1 MKKLFYSLLLAVLPV
16 MAMSLASCSN
26 DDDLPDVNIALD
38 VENGTMV
45 DGTIYVVQ
53 GDTLNVSGIT
63 VTNNE
68 AGKGATLTNVRYYI
82 DGYFYGES
90 LYAPFPAYEI
100 TTESTPVGTYDL
112 GVSCTV
118 LAVDK
123 SIATAA
129 LNYPFKVVASVDD
142 IPGGTSR
149 SATTTAYRTVS
160 LK

>member
-1 MKKLFYSLLLAVLPV
+1 MKKLFYSMLLAVLPV

-53 GDTLNVSGIT
+53 GDTLNVTGIS

-68 AGKGATLTNVRYYI
+68 AGKNAAVTNVRYYVN
-82 DGYFYGES
+82 GYFIGES
-90 LYAPFPAYEI
+90 LFSPFPAYTI
-100 TTESTPVGTYDL
+100 TDEETPVGSYDL
-112 GVSCTV
+112 GVACTV
-118 LAVDK
+118 LAPDK
-123 SIATAA
+123 SIASAA
-129 LNYPFKVVASVDD
+129 LNYPFKVVASADD
-142 IPGGTSR
+142 IPGGASR
-149 SATTTAYRTVS
+149 SAGATATRTVS